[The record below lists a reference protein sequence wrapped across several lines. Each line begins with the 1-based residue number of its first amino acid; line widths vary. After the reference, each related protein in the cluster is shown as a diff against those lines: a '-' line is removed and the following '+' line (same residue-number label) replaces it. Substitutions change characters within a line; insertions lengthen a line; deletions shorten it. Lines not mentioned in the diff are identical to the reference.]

1 MQFRVLPPEGRAARR
16 SRGTAV
22 VSAPGS
28 PLSLEGSGLHR
39 ESFAVLPRV
48 IGEPLW
54 SLDVPVTG
62 HIVIDVFCE
71 GKKDLKRGDPEETRS
86 GLLSALSASSNSQI
100 LCVYV
105 CVSVCAQ
112 SCPTLCNRVDC
123 RSPGSSLH
131 GTFQARI
138 LEWVTISYSAIKE

>member
-28 PLSLEGSGLHR
+28 PPSPVGSFLHR

-62 HIVIDVFCE
+62 DIVIDVFCE

-86 GLLSALSASSNSQI
+86 RLLSALSASSNSQI
-100 LCVYV
+100 L
-105 CVSVCAQ
+105 
-112 SCPTLCNRVDC
+112 
-123 RSPGSSLH
+123 
-131 GTFQARI
+131 
-138 LEWVTISYSAIKE
+138 